1 MSSKKNL
8 SPIGDTVTNGLV
20 GAERCLEI
28 LFPDRSSR
36 LSLRFFRTLQLN
48 GTIPHF
54 KISRRVLFDP
64 PAVRA
69 ALEHQFARKAV
80 AA

>member
-1 MSSKKNL
+1 MDPTKNL
-8 SPIGDTVTNGLV
+8 AIPSATVANGLV
-20 GAERCLEI
+20 GAEKCLEI
-28 LFPDRSSR
+28 LFPDPRSR

-48 GTIPHF
+48 GTIPHL

-64 PAVRA
+64 LAVRA
-69 ALEHQFARKAV
+69 ALEHQFARKGV